1 MSQQNFDPNQYGQ
14 QPAQGAPQPAVGQA
28 QDAQSKA
35 MLAHISIFL
44 TWIATLIMWSV
55 YKDKPGYEV
64 VKRAA
69 ARTFNVSIT
78 ISIATIV
85 GMIIPLI
92 LGVAAVGGDNGGL
105 AVVAGILLVVV
116 AIVIGI
122 WGIAA
127 LVCHIIAAV
136 KTNAGETDYK
146 YPLPALKILKDQ

>member
-14 QPAQGAPQPAVGQA
+14 QPAPGMPQPVLGQA
-28 QDAQSKA
+28 ADAQGKA
-35 MLAHISIFL
+35 TLAHISVFL
-44 TWIATLIMWSV
+44 TWIATLIMWSI

-69 ARTFNVSIT
+69 ARAFNVAIT

-92 LGVAAVGGDNGGL
+92 LAVVAVAGNNGGL
-105 AVVAGILLVVV
+105 AVVALILIVVV

-122 WGIAA
+122 WGIAGV
-127 LVCHIIAAV
+127 VCHIIGAV
-136 KTNAGETDYK
+136 KANAGETDYK
-146 YPLPALKILKDQ
+146 YPLPSLKILKD